1 MLSIIKNIFSKNKKK
16 KLLIFFFLTLTVF
29 FLVFKYLENNI
40 QQIIS
45 QEFSKKSN
53 YSLSLEDVDFK
64 FSGNISVDNIVI
76 LNKQKDTVFYS
87 PEIIVNSKS
96 LQKVIINDELN
107 FNYILIKDGFIK
119 YENIDDVKTLKTSS
133 NFNDNL
139 NIKNLKLDDFKISFM
154 DYSSIVDFEITD
166 LKLIDE
172 KISLKIKDSELN
184 LNDNQK
190 FKKINTTVNIDDNN
204 IKFNN
209 LSIALKNS
217 FLDGNILVKN
227 FDNLELLKFDGDIT
241 NKSQITYSD
250 FIEGS
255 AKN

>member
-1 MLSIIKNIFSKNKKK
+1 MLSVVKNIFSKNKKK
-16 KLLIFFFLTLTVF
+16 KLLIFFFLILTVF

-45 QEFSKKSN
+45 KEFSKKSN

-64 FSGNISVDNIVI
+64 FSGNISVDNVVI
-76 LNKQKDTVFYS
+76 LNKEKDTVFYS

-119 YENIDDVKTLKTSS
+119 YENVDDVKTLKSSS

-139 NIKNLKLDDFKISFM
+139 NIKNLKLDDFKVSFM

-166 LKLIDE
+166 LKLIDD

-184 LNDNQK
+184 LNDNQ
-190 FKKINTTVNIDDNN
+190 N
-204 IKFNN
+204 FNN
-209 LSIALKNS
+209 SKSLKFLTIIFPSKNELFKAMVTSFSFILLLSILTVALI
-217 FLDGNILVKN
+217 F
-227 FDNLELLKFDGDIT
+227 LKF
-241 NKSQITYSD
+241 
-250 FIEGS
+250 
-255 AKN
+255 

>member
-45 QEFSKKSN
+45 KEFSKKSN

-64 FSGNISVDNIVI
+64 FSGNISVDNVVI
-76 LNKQKDTVFYS
+76 LNKEKDTVFYS

-119 YENIDDVKTLKTSS
+119 YENFDDVKTLKTNS
-133 NFNDNL
+133 NFDDNL
-139 NIKNLKLDDFKISFM
+139 NILSFISPQ
-154 DYSSIVDFEITD
+154 
-166 LKLIDE
+166 L
-172 KISLKIKDSELN
+172 
-184 LNDNQK
+184 
-190 FKKINTTVNIDDNN
+190 
-204 IKFNN
+204 
-209 LSIALKNS
+209 
-217 FLDGNILVKN
+217 
-227 FDNLELLKFDGDIT
+227 
-241 NKSQITYSD
+241 
-250 FIEGS
+250 
-255 AKN
+255 

>member
-16 KLLIFFFLTLTVF
+16 KLLIFFFLILTVF
-29 FLVFKYLENNI
+29 YIIFKYLENNI

-45 QEFSKKSN
+45 KEFSKKSN

-64 FSGNISVDNIVI
+64 FSGNISVDNVVI
-76 LNKQKDTVFYS
+76 LNKEKDTVFYS

-166 LKLIDE
+166 LELIDN

-190 FKKINTTVNIDDNN
+190 FKKINATVNIDDNN
-204 IKFNN
+204 IKFND

-227 FDNLELLKFDGDIT
+227 F
-241 NKSQITYSD
+241 
-250 FIEGS
+250 
-255 AKN
+255 KN

>member
-16 KLLIFFFLTLTVF
+16 KLLIFFFLILTVF

-45 QEFSKKSN
+45 KEFSKKSN

-64 FSGNISVDNIVI
+64 FSGNISVDNVVI

-166 LKLIDE
+166 L
-172 KISLKIKDSELN
+172 N
-184 LNDNQK
+184 
-190 FKKINTTVNIDDNN
+190 
-204 IKFNN
+204 
-209 LSIALKNS
+209 
-217 FLDGNILVKN
+217 
-227 FDNLELLKFDGDIT
+227 
-241 NKSQITYSD
+241 
-250 FIEGS
+250 
-255 AKN
+255 

>member
-45 QEFSKKSN
+45 KEFSKKSN

-154 DYSSIVDFEITD
+154 DYSSIVDFEITEC
-166 LKLIDE
+166 KGFHDE
-172 KISLKIKDSELN
+172 P
-184 LNDNQK
+184 QCAR
-190 FKKINTTVNIDDNN
+190 VWNI
-204 IKFNN
+204 F
-209 LSIALKNS
+209 
-217 FLDGNILVKN
+217 
-227 FDNLELLKFDGDIT
+227 
-241 NKSQITYSD
+241 
-250 FIEGS
+250 
-255 AKN
+255 

>member
-64 FSGNISVDNIVI
+64 FSGNISVDNVVI
-76 LNKQKDTVFYS
+76 LNKEKDTVFYS

-119 YENIDDVKTLKTSS
+119 YENVDDVKTLKTSS

-139 NIKNLKLDDFKISFM
+139 NIKNLKLDDFK
-154 DYSSIVDFEITD
+154 
-166 LKLIDE
+166 
-172 KISLKIKDSELN
+172 
-184 LNDNQK
+184 
-190 FKKINTTVNIDDNN
+190 
-204 IKFNN
+204 
-209 LSIALKNS
+209 
-217 FLDGNILVKN
+217 
-227 FDNLELLKFDGDIT
+227 
-241 NKSQITYSD
+241 
-250 FIEGS
+250 
-255 AKN
+255 